1 MYSRCRV
8 SLALV
13 LCAATS
19 AATGSEPLTICAE
32 PANLPYAAQGELGFE
47 IEVARLLAADM
58 GRELRVVYAAQRTK
72 DFLRSTI
79 NAGKCD
85 ALMSVPVGSGP
96 LATTKPWY
104 RTSFAAV
111 TRSPAPFDLQHSSG
125 MRIGLPAGV
134 TAVSLT
140 LHQQGAEHV
149 RFYSAFAQQ
158 QLVADV
164 VAGTLD
170 VGILWGPFAG
180 WLAGEEKTPLTVS
193 LLPTR
198 EDQPPFAL
206 DMAIGVR
213 RNDSA
218 LREAL
223 DGAIERNRRAIRA
236 VLDGWHVPRTEP

>member
-1 MYSRCRV
+1 
-8 SLALV
+8 
-13 LCAATS
+13 
-19 AATGSEPLTICAE
+19 
-32 PANLPYAAQGELGFE
+32 
-47 IEVARLLAADM
+47 M

-85 ALMSVPVGSGP
+85 ALMSVPVESGP

-104 RTSFAAV
+104 RTGFAAV
-111 TRSPAPFDLQHSSG
+111 TRSSAPFDLEHAG
-125 MRIGLPAGV
+125 AMTIGLPAGV

-140 LHQQGAEHV
+140 LHKQGAEHL
-149 RFYSAFAQQ
+149 RFYSAFAQR

-164 VAGTLD
+164 ATGTLD

-180 WLAGEEKTPLTVS
+180 WLAGEENGPLTVS
-193 LLPTR
+193 LLPAHT
-198 EDQPPFAL
+198 DQPPFAL

-213 RNDSA
+213 RTHNA

-223 DGAIERNRRAIRA
+223 DGAIERNRHGIRAI
-236 VLDGWHVPRTEP
+236 LDRWHVPRVEP